1 MSDFLTLQQKV
12 DLARGDFI
20 RIAGSINGEI
30 SWDQCELLIKQYCPN
45 ASKTQIDGLLYD
57 ADQDGNFEPCLYL
70 YSYHQKKYHLGTST
84 IHFDGFLTA
93 ILYFFETKVDQHG
106 STLPDVEQQQQRLN
120 DFVQKLFEMKTAGII
135 INDKIEEL
143 ADQYNIPH
151 Q

>member
-57 ADQDGNFEPCLYL
+57 ADQD
-70 YSYHQKKYHLGTST
+70 GTST